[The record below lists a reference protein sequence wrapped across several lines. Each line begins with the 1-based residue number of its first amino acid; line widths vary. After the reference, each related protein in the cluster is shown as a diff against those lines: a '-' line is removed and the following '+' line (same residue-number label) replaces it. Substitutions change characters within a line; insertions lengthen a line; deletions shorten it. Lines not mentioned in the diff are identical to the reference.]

1 MTRALTLVF
10 AVATGAAVGNLYWA
24 QPLLALIGRDLHV
37 SAASTGLLV
46 TLTQIGYAAGI
57 LLIVPLGDVRDR
69 RRLLLTVMLG
79 ATVALVLCAVAPSFG
94 VLLAAIAALG
104 VTTVG
109 GQILLPLAGDLA
121 DDGERGRVVG
131 IVASG
136 ALTGILVS
144 RTLSGLLAG
153 AAGWR
158 LVYALAAG
166 VDVLLAIVLHRIL
179 PSLPA
184 KTRLRYPALIA
195 SVAGVVR
202 RERTAR
208 WTLLLSATAFGLFTM
223 FWTALTLLLSAPP
236 FDYSTTTIGLFGL
249 AGLAGA
255 LAAQRAGRLHDR
267 GWSLPATGAAWALV
281 LVSFLVAGRAGHS
294 VVLLLVAIVALDVAI
309 QGINILNQTRMF
321 SISADERSRLNTALV
336 TTNFVGGALG
346 SAAAAALWSAG
357 GWGAVTTAA
366 ALTSC
371 FAIGV
376 WAVGRRGPLVLRGS
390 R

>member
-1 MTRALTLVF
+1 MTSALTLVF

-208 WTLLLSATAFGLFTM
+208 WTLLLSSIAFGLFTM

-376 WAVGRRGPLVLRGS
+376 WDVGRRGPLVLRGS